1 MIDYTTRE
9 ATKCDD
15 DKVYFTDGILY
26 IISRKLDECF
36 KWKCECDEIILSAE
50 YDEPISLRDI
60 EMKYPDVFKVVYDD
74 ALHGKVYN
82 FGNHRGQKTCTGEP
96 CELWE
101 CVGETRGYA

>member
-9 ATKCDD
+9 TTKCDD

-26 IISRKLDECF
+26 IISQKLDDMF
-36 KWKCECDEIILSAE
+36 NYVCECEKVVIAPP

-60 EMKYPDVFKVVYDD
+60 EMKYPDVFKVIYDS
-74 ALHGKVYN
+74 ALHGNVYN
-82 FGNHRGQKTCTGEP
+82 FGNHRGHKTCTGEP

>member
-26 IISRKLDECF
+26 IISEKLDDTF
-36 KWKCECDEIILSAE
+36 NYYCECKKIILCPE
-50 YDEPISLRDI
+50 YDHPISLRDI
-60 EMKYPDVFKVVYDD
+60 EMKYPDVRMVVFED
-74 ALHGKVYN
+74 ALRGKVYD
-82 FGNHRGQKTCTGEP
+82 FGNHRGDKNA
-96 CELWE
+96 ELWE

>member
-26 IISRKLDECF
+26 IISQKLDDTF
-36 KWKCECDEIILSAE
+36 NYVCECKKICLCPE
-50 YDEPISLRDI
+50 YDHPISLRDI
-60 EMKYPDVFKVVYDD
+60 EMKYPDVFKVIYDD

-82 FGNHRGQKTCTGEP
+82 FGNHRGDKTCTGEP